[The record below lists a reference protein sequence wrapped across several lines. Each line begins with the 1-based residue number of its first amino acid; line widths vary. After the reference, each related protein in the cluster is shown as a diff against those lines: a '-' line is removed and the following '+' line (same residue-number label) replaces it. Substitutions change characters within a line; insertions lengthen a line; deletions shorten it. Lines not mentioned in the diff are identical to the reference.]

1 MKKETVTKYL
11 QYLVYIIA
19 TLATLFLIYKIINW
33 QKVFESDYQKS
44 VSIKRDIDLPPM
56 LRSSNSTS
64 SVRVISYE
72 EKEWVEKF
80 IKRLSSQKIMIRQM
94 EIGEYFDI
102 FLISENK
109 TTFKISTKMSV
120 EKAWNNTIS
129 VLDDEK
135 FRLDTHTGKDG
146 KFDRLEYIDVRF
158 ENKIFYKLY
167 GTNENLL
174 ASSTRQGL

>member
-11 QYLVYIIA
+11 QYLVYIITVVA
-19 TLATLFLIYKIINW
+19 ILFLIYKIINW

-44 VSIKRDIDLPPM
+44 MVVERSIDLPPIIK
-56 LRSSNSTS
+56 SSTNSSTT
-64 SVRVISYE
+64 REIAYT
-72 EKEWVEKF
+72 EKEWIEKF
-80 IKRLSSQKIMIRQM
+80 INRLSSQKIIIRQI
-94 EIGEYFDI
+94 EVGEHFDI

-109 TTFKISTKMSV
+109 TTFKISTKMNV

-174 ASSTRQGL
+174 ATSTRQGL

>member
-1 MKKETVTKYL
+1 MNKEKVTRYL
-11 QYLVYIIA
+11 QYLVYAIA
-19 TLATLFLIYKIINW
+19 VAAVLFLIYKIINW
-33 QKVFESDYQKS
+33 QKVFENDYQKS
-44 VSIKRDIDLPPM
+44 TNLKRDIDLPPIIKNNNA
-56 LRSSNSTS
+56 SSTK
-64 SVRVISYE
+64 RDISYQ

-80 IKRLSSQKIMIRQM
+80 IQRLGSQKIIIRQL

-109 TTFKISTKMSV
+109 TIFKISTKMDV

-135 FRLDTHTGKDG
+135 FRIDTRVDKNTR
-146 KFDRLEYIDVRF
+146 FDRLEYIDVRF

-167 GTNENLL
+167 GTKENLL
-174 ASSTRQGL
+174 ASSTRESL

>member
-1 MKKETVTKYL
+1 MSKETLTRYF
-11 QYLVYIIA
+11 QYLVYAISTVA
-19 TLATLFLIYKIINW
+19 VLFLIYKIINW
-33 QKVFESDYQKS
+33 QRVFESDYQKS
-44 VSIKRDIDLPPM
+44 VSIKRDIDLPPIIKNNNA
-56 LRSSNSTS
+56 SSTK
-64 SVRVISYE
+64 REISYE

-80 IKRLSSQKIMIRQM
+80 IKRLTSQKIVIRQIEM
-94 EIGEYFDI
+94 GEYFDV

-109 TTFKISTKMSV
+109 TTFKVSTKMNV
-120 EKAWNNTIS
+120 DKAWNNTIS

-135 FRLDTHTGKDG
+135 FRLDTHTSKDG

-174 ASSTRQGL
+174 ASSTRQGN

>member
-1 MKKETVTKYL
+1 MNKETVTKYL
-11 QYLVYIIA
+11 QYLVYVIV
-19 TLATLFLIYKIINW
+19 TLAILFLIYKIINW

-44 VSIKRDIDLPPM
+44 VSIKRNIDLPPM

-109 TTFKISTKMSV
+109 TTFKVSTKMNV

>member
-1 MKKETVTKYL
+1 MNKQKLSKYL
-11 QYLVYIIA
+11 SYAVYAIA
-19 TLATLFLIYKIINW
+19 TAAVLFLVYKIINW

-44 VSIKRDIDLPPM
+44 LIVEREIDLPPIIK
-56 LRSSNSTS
+56 RDFSTS
-64 SVRVISYE
+64 TARVMSYT

-80 IKRLSSQKIMIRQM
+80 IKRLTSQKIVIRQI
-94 EIGEYFDI
+94 EVGEYFDI

-109 TTFKISTKMSV
+109 TTFKVSTKMNV
-120 EKAWNNTIS
+120 DKAWNNTIS

-135 FRLDTHTGKDG
+135 FRLDTHTGKDS

-174 ASSTRQGL
+174 ASSTRQGN